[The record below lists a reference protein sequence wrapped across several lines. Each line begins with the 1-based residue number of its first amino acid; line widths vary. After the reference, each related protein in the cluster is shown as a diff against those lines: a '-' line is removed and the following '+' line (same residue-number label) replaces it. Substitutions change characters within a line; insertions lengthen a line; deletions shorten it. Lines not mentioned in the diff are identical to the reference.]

1 MTKYKALSPIEAIR
15 SRPGMYI
22 GDTVNPNQLIT
33 EALDNALDEVANGY
47 ANKCQI
53 HFDLENN
60 ICWISDNGRGIKSY
74 QMKDSNGKLENS
86 IYLLCTATHSGS
98 KFDNDDYGT
107 LIGMHGVGLVV
118 INALSNWFVVKTRN
132 RKNKKLVYEYNFLN
146 GELHSNNSYE
156 DLEGINDWST
166 LIGFEPNIDYF
177 ENGKFKIKEFANRL
191 MLAQAKFPT
200 CTFSF
205 NEKPIT
211 KRSFEEYVQ
220 TVLDIDN
227 DEYMKYIHYNKKQNK
242 KIEIYYTFKK
252 NQDINIFGDVNL
264 RHCDGTYLTNIQTI
278 LKNLILTKLGK
289 KFENISPNLLLMG
302 LNLYASVTV
311 PEPKFDSQSKTRMTL
326 DIKNDLIY
334 PIQDKI
340 KRSLDS
346 GTLEIIKQNLEH
358 RLNKKF
364 VQTVTNNNKRI
375 SAKNKLCDCAKS
387 PGKILYIVE
396 GDSALGPLKQ
406 IRDIKTEAIFPLRG
420 KMINVETASIDKIK
434 DNKEISDLLEALGPK
449 NKRRYET
456 IKVLA
461 DADSVSAE
469 SMIHYVDKHGFI
481 QRNQIQN
488 MYGNFEE
495 GYIESLNKETG
506 DCELKKINR
515 VIAHNYDKDYLFR
528 ITTIGKHYEDFTD
541 DHVIYVWDNK
551 NYQVKETSPS
561 KIDMTTDLIIIPK
574 KRFTLNKKIEVFENC
589 ELNVHNSNEYGNGL
603 IDISDDFDAIKIRS
617 IKKVPYK
624 YDKVYDLEVEDNNN
638 FPVGELGFIVHN
650 SDGHH
655 IAVLVLLS
663 LLKFADDIIKNNN
676 VRIILP
682 PLYGA
687 SKGKKFYPIYNHNEL
702 GNYNGYEIT
711 RFKGLG
717 EMSPKKLK
725 ASIDAGVEYIVE
737 YPESKKQLDSILN
750 IITNTEM
757 KRLLLKRIEF
767 NFEKLLEK
775 AKS

>member
-227 DEYMKYIHYNKKQNK
+227 DEYMKYIYYNKKQNK

-461 DADSVSAE
+461 DADS
-469 SMIHYVDKHGFI
+469 
-481 QRNQIQN
+481 
-488 MYGNFEE
+488 
-495 GYIESLNKETG
+495 
-506 DCELKKINR
+506 
-515 VIAHNYDKDYLFR
+515 
-528 ITTIGKHYEDFTD
+528 
-541 DHVIYVWDNK
+541 
-551 NYQVKETSPS
+551 
-561 KIDMTTDLIIIPK
+561 
-574 KRFTLNKKIEVFENC
+574 
-589 ELNVHNSNEYGNGL
+589 
-603 IDISDDFDAIKIRS
+603 
-617 IKKVPYK
+617 
-624 YDKVYDLEVEDNNN
+624 
-638 FPVGELGFIVHN
+638 
-650 SDGHH
+650 DGHH

-775 AKS
+775 AKVKS

>member
-1 MTKYKALSPIEAIR
+1 VTKYKALSPIEAIR

-461 DADSVSAE
+461 DADS
-469 SMIHYVDKHGFI
+469 
-481 QRNQIQN
+481 
-488 MYGNFEE
+488 
-495 GYIESLNKETG
+495 
-506 DCELKKINR
+506 
-515 VIAHNYDKDYLFR
+515 
-528 ITTIGKHYEDFTD
+528 
-541 DHVIYVWDNK
+541 
-551 NYQVKETSPS
+551 
-561 KIDMTTDLIIIPK
+561 
-574 KRFTLNKKIEVFENC
+574 
-589 ELNVHNSNEYGNGL
+589 
-603 IDISDDFDAIKIRS
+603 
-617 IKKVPYK
+617 
-624 YDKVYDLEVEDNNN
+624 
-638 FPVGELGFIVHN
+638 
-650 SDGHH
+650 DGHH

-775 AKS
+775 AKVKS

>member
-1 MTKYKALSPIEAIR
+1 VTKYKALSPIEAIR

-227 DEYMKYIHYNKKQNK
+227 DEYMKYIYYNKKQNK

-461 DADSVSAE
+461 DADS
-469 SMIHYVDKHGFI
+469 
-481 QRNQIQN
+481 
-488 MYGNFEE
+488 
-495 GYIESLNKETG
+495 
-506 DCELKKINR
+506 
-515 VIAHNYDKDYLFR
+515 
-528 ITTIGKHYEDFTD
+528 
-541 DHVIYVWDNK
+541 
-551 NYQVKETSPS
+551 
-561 KIDMTTDLIIIPK
+561 
-574 KRFTLNKKIEVFENC
+574 
-589 ELNVHNSNEYGNGL
+589 
-603 IDISDDFDAIKIRS
+603 
-617 IKKVPYK
+617 
-624 YDKVYDLEVEDNNN
+624 
-638 FPVGELGFIVHN
+638 
-650 SDGHH
+650 DGHH

>member
-1 MTKYKALSPIEAIR
+1 VTKYKALSPIEAIR

-227 DEYMKYIHYNKKQNK
+227 DEYMKYIYYNKKQNK

-461 DADSVSAE
+461 DADS
-469 SMIHYVDKHGFI
+469 
-481 QRNQIQN
+481 
-488 MYGNFEE
+488 
-495 GYIESLNKETG
+495 
-506 DCELKKINR
+506 
-515 VIAHNYDKDYLFR
+515 
-528 ITTIGKHYEDFTD
+528 
-541 DHVIYVWDNK
+541 
-551 NYQVKETSPS
+551 
-561 KIDMTTDLIIIPK
+561 
-574 KRFTLNKKIEVFENC
+574 
-589 ELNVHNSNEYGNGL
+589 
-603 IDISDDFDAIKIRS
+603 
-617 IKKVPYK
+617 
-624 YDKVYDLEVEDNNN
+624 
-638 FPVGELGFIVHN
+638 
-650 SDGHH
+650 DGHH

-775 AKS
+775 AKVKS